1 MLIYV
6 IKDGQEIIIIKLKLL
21 NNVEAI
27 LSDSGTTVT
36 MSYREKSP
44 NCS

>member
-6 IKDGQEIIIIKLKLL
+6 IKDGQEIIIIKLRLL

-27 LSDSGTTVT
+27 LSDNATTVT